1 MGGGERERKR
11 SFGRARSSLEQTTP
25 PAELHSQQHMREHS
39 AELASSPGSNTCDC
53 NSCESGNNVRVAV
66 GSQCSAVVTVALDM
80 YLDSLLPPVDFVFS
94 CLCSLAFISSQHV
107 IAL

>member
-1 MGGGERERKR
+1 MGGRERERKR
-11 SFGRARSSLEQTTP
+11 SFGRACSSLEQTTP

-66 GSQCSAVVTVALDM
+66 WSLVQLWLQLLWTCIWIPF
-80 YLDSLLPPVDFVFS
+80 SLLLVLYSLVFAHLLLYLLS
-94 CLCSLAFISSQHV
+94 M
-107 IAL
+107 